1 MCVHCEGEHPI
12 VMEAETQSKRVKY
25 LAISGGHLFTANDW
39 TAHGPLIRL
48 NYCPMCG
55 RDLRGG
61 ANEDGSVTMPRD
73 LAHMA
78 LCGAVRW
85 YVGRGTVASREVAD
99 SIRELLPQ
107 LGAGTKA
114 VMARD
119 IRRELE
125 THGATPGPIDD
136 MAPRRVLLD
145 AIEGEPC

>member
-1 MCVHCEGEHPI
+1 MCEYCTAWCHELIVDTGTLSANVTTGAELYVEFHGKADQEYDMAPI
-12 VMEAETQSKRVKY
+12 
-25 LAISGGHLFTANDW
+25 
-39 TAHGPLIRL
+39 

-61 ANEDGSVTMPRD
+61 ANEDGHVTLPHD

-99 SIRELLPQ
+99 GVRELLPQ

-125 THGATPGPIDD
+125 TYGATPGPIDD
-136 MAPRRVLLD
+136 MAPWRTLLE
-145 AIEGEPC
+145 AIEEQPC